1 MYLSFQPIESETKKF
16 EILRD
21 YFVTTGKT
29 QGIYFIVKEMG
40 GGEEVK
46 KIFVDLEDVSNAY
59 VPKKSTDS
67 DVKLKAYGVESGD
80 ANLLILEYGLWTK
93 KGLSKEIEV
102 SAKRYRFI
110 LKRQ

>member
-1 MYLSFQPIESETKKF
+1 MYISFQPIEAETKKY

-40 GGEEVK
+40 GTEIK
-46 KIFVDLEDVSNAY
+46 KIFVDLEDVTSDY
-59 VPKKSTDS
+59 VPKKSTDG
-67 DVKLKAYGVESGD
+67 DVKLKAYGVESGEE
-80 ANLLILEYGLWTK
+80 NVLILEHGLWTK
-93 KGLSKEIEV
+93 KGLNKETEI

-110 LKRQ
+110 LKRK